1 MNFLKHTKKTKPCP
15 QLSRPDAM
23 ALNTAIGAIE
33 TLAARAGYKVEI
45 TFKQTK

>member
-1 MNFLKHTKKTKPCP
+1 MNFLKHTKKAKDCP

-23 ALNTAIGAIE
+23 TLNAAIGTIE

-45 TFKQTK
+45 RFKQTK